1 MSALFVC
8 VLLLTGCG
16 TWLQQRY
23 CPGVLGQM
31 AGGVVDFSAH
41 DLHVSL
47 DINITFLMTRALMPG
62 EAIVVH
68 MPRFT
73 RRLSQHGTVTARS
86 SLFDV
91 PLGQLIM
98 SPSINFVGAW
108 TEGTNHVPNDLAQ
121 DYNAANVSMTPFS
134 TAHLTFMAAEN
145 YHTIAGATYT
155 FAVYAVNGI
164 AAYCGFPGSIE
175 FSLSSV
181 GYMQYETQRIYFQSN
196 LSTTRYPNLTAAG
209 LLQPLTTVAYN
220 GFGSGCASW
229 NFCNGHGSCDF
240 CLEKCHCYPGYGK
253 WNDTVTTGRNIDPS
267 CQSMVCPT
275 GKSIVDIP
283 TAANKAHALAECS
296 NRGMCDRTSGQCTCF
311 PPFTGGACERL
322 ACPNDCSSHGQ
333 CLSMRELSIAWAQR
347 SPSYALE
354 YGGTGYMTSAW
365 DHDVMHGCLCDSA
378 WPVGYEAGQYQLGE
392 YFGPDCSLRR
402 CPTGN
407 NPYSNVYQMDCHLMT
422 QFPNGSIIKHG
433 GHFEGRQGNLCL
445 LECSGR
451 GVCNHLTGACK
462 CFDGSWGDACD
473 QLAGAGSYHSD
484 YTDWFLKNA
493 SHSHSHNVS
502 YVVEAN

>member
-1 MSALFVC
+1 MSVC
-8 VLLLTGCG
+8 VLLLLACCA
-16 TWLQQRY
+16 TWWRDG
-23 CPGVLGQM
+23 GVGGVWGQFT
-31 AGGVVDFSAH
+31 GGVVDFSTQT
-41 DLHVSL
+41 LHVSL
-47 DINITFLMTRALMPG
+47 DINITFIATRNILPG
-62 EAIVVH
+62 EAMIVY

-73 RRLSQHGTVTARS
+73 RRLSQHGLS
-86 SLFDV
+86 SDPAPLFNI

-98 SPSINFVGAW
+98 SPSINFVGGW
-108 TEGTNHVPNDLAQ
+108 TEGVNHVPSDVQQ
-121 DYNAANVSMTPFS
+121 DYNSANASVTPFS
-134 TAHLTFMAAEN
+134 TAHFTFMAGEN
-145 YHTIAGATYT
+145 FMMVAGTTFT

-175 FSLSSV
+175 ISRSAV
-181 GYMQYETQRIYFQSN
+181 GYMQYETRRIYFQTN
-196 LSTTRYPNLTAAG
+196 LSTALYPNLTAAG
-209 LLQPLTTVAYN
+209 LLQPLTDVVYL
-220 GFGSGCASW
+220 GFGPGCAAW
-229 NFCNGHGSCDF
+229 NDCNGHGSCDY

-267 CQSMVCPT
+267 CQSMVCPA
-275 GKSIVDIP
+275 GKSIADIP

-296 NRGMCDRTSGQCTCF
+296 DRGLCDRKTGQCTCF

-322 ACPNDCSSHGQ
+322 ACPNSCSGHGQ

-354 YGGTGYMTSAW
+354 YGGLGYMTTAW
-365 DHDVMHGCLCDSA
+365 DYDVMHGCLCDSA

-407 NPYSNVYQMDCHLMT
+407 NPYSNVYQMDCFLMT
-422 QFPNGSIIKHG
+422 QFDNGTIVKHG
-433 GHFEGRQGNLCL
+433 GRFEGRRGNLCL

-451 GVCNHLTGACK
+451 GVCDHRTGACK
-462 CFDGSWGDACD
+462 CFQGSWGDACD
-473 QLAGAGSYHSD
+473 QLAGAGNYHSD

-493 SHSHSHNVS
+493 SHSKTHNIS